1 MYLSKLEIFG
11 FKSFAQKTNVIFN
24 EGITSIVGPNGCG
37 KTNIVDAIRW
47 CLGEQRSSALRSDKM
62 ENVIFN
68 GTATKKPM
76 GMSEV
81 SLTIQNTKGILPTD
95 YSEVTITR
103 RIFRSGESEYLLNKN
118 ICRLKDI
125 TNLFMDTGIGAN
137 AYSVIE
143 LKMVETILSNKADER
158 RVMFEEAAGVNKYKL
173 RRRLA
178 LRKLEEVKGDLTRV
192 NDIVTEVEKKVN
204 SLERQ
209 AKRAD
214 KYNKLS
220 LTLREQELDLAER
233 ELALFNRE
241 KVESKNKKEENFKV
255 KINLESQLS
264 ELEDKI
270 KDVKQNLANAES
282 RLKIKRDE
290 VTAQRDEIYNQQRKI
305 SVELEKKRSLEENV
319 ERYKQELEELK
330 AQLAE
335 SEKIISEGSL
345 SIQDFEKSIITKTS
359 EKLGLEKEVTNS
371 KSRLEEK
378 RNEVKVENQLL
389 VEHVKEITNKE
400 NELANLQKQIE
411 LRNAA
416 ITKANEKIQS
426 YTNNIAKTVGFIS
439 ELNDEK
445 SKTEEALVEA
455 EAEYSRKQKEKE
467 ELEKELS
474 QLKEKELEI
483 KTVINGLIDKISFI
497 QTLIDSLEGVS
508 KGAKA
513 LLENSEWT
521 SKEKTLLAYAGNT
534 SEEFR
539 FAIEAALKNN
549 LNNILIDSIE
559 ELKKGIKY
567 LKEKNIGKAGFYLTG
582 ISEKENKGFLYN
594 LQNIFI
600 KRKSRFLSK
609 EKGFL
614 SWAKDSVKSEPKW
627 EAFFDKILNNIAIV
641 DSLDTAFRLGE
652 KYKGFNFTTLNGDY
666 LQSSGVIEGG
676 SLPKAD
682 DSIFGRKQYLEK
694 IKTELPVHEK
704 ELEQLQE
711 KIINTEEK
719 INSIDLKVLSDQ
731 GRMLVNDLANIEK
744 QIAQFEFEKKRANDE
759 IEKTRQEIKDFAGE
773 SNGIDNER
781 IKLEDL
787 VNSMRMRMK
796 QEEKKREFLEA
807 EFNSFEEEF
816 NRKVSEL
823 NNLNLELERLG
834 GEKRNTGNS
843 VQRAKESID
852 NTQKTIARRETDIE
866 YSSKEVTSLNE
877 TLKADELFL
886 NDLEEKKEFLLVEEE
901 KIESEYSEI
910 KSKINDIE
918 LEQDRLRKERERVLE
933 EIHHSEMK
941 LNELSLKMENLKE
954 HIKESY
960 SLLLEQKVFGDL
972 DTFDFVQRTEE
983 VNGLKQHIKNL
994 GPINLLA
1001 YSEYEEEK
1009 QRFDFLS
1016 NQRND
1021 LLESERDI
1029 VKTIEEINITAQT
1042 LFMDTFEKIREN
1054 FINIFRSLFNPGDEA
1069 DLKFEEPATGVVDPL
1084 EAKIEII
1091 AKPKG
1096 KRPTSIDLLSGGEKT
1111 LTAIALLFA
1120 IYLVKPSPFCILDE
1134 IDAPLDD
1141 ANIDRFTKII
1151 KDFSKDTQ
1159 FVVVTHNKRTMEAAD
1174 TLYGVTMQ
1182 EEGVSKLVA
1191 VRFNENFSFVS
1202 QQI

>member
-11 FKSFAQKTNVIFN
+11 FKSFAQKTNIIFN
-24 EGITSIVGPNGCG
+24 DGITSIVGPNGCG

-143 LKMVETILSNKADER
+143 LKMVETILSNKAEER

-178 LRKLEEVKGDLTRV
+178 LRKLEEVKTDLTRV
-192 NDIVTEVEKKVN
+192 NDIVTEVEKQVN

-209 AKRAD
+209 AKKANR
-214 KYNKLS
+214 YNRLS
-220 LTLREQELDLAER
+220 LTLREKELDLAER

-241 KVESKNKKEENFKV
+241 KADNKNKKEVNFKI

-264 ELEDKI
+264 GLEDKI
-270 KDVKQNLANAES
+270 KDVKQHLADAEAK
-282 RLKIKRDE
+282 LKIKRDE
-290 VTAQRDEIYNQQRKI
+290 VTSQRDEIYNQQKKI
-305 SVELEKKRSLEENV
+305 SVEMEKKRSLEENIA
-319 ERYKQELEELK
+319 RYIQELEELK
-330 AQLAE
+330 TQLAE
-335 SEKIISEGSL
+335 SERIINEGSL
-345 SIQDFEKSIITKTS
+345 SIQEFEKNITSKTS
-359 EKLGLEKEVTNS
+359 SKLNLEQEVVHS

-378 RNEVKVENQLL
+378 RNEVKTENQLL
-389 VEHVKEITNKE
+389 VEQVKEITNKE

-411 LRNAA
+411 VRNTA
-416 ITKANEKIQS
+416 IAKANEKIQS

-445 SKTEEALVEA
+445 SKTEAALLEA

-467 ELEKELS
+467 ELEKELNH
-474 QLKEKELEI
+474 LKEKEVEI
-483 KTVINGLIDKISFI
+483 KTVINGLNDKISFI
-497 QTLIDSLEGVS
+497 QTLIDNLEGVS

-513 LLENSEWT
+513 LLESSEWT
-521 SKEKTLLAYAGNT
+521 KKDKTLLAYAGNT

-539 FAIEAALKNN
+539 FAIEAALKSN
-549 LNNILIDSIE
+549 LNNVLVDSIE

-567 LKEKNIGKAGFYLTG
+567 LKEKNIGKAGFYLTDFDQ
-582 ISEKENKGFLYN
+582 KENNGFLSG
-594 LQNIFI
+594 LQNFFI
-600 KRKSRFLSK
+600 RRKCKSLAK

-614 SWAKDSVKSEPKW
+614 GWAKDSIKTEPKW
-627 EAFFDKILNNIAIV
+627 RTFFDKILNNTAIV
-641 DSLDTAFRLGE
+641 NSLDSAFRLRD
-652 KYKGFNFTTLNGDY
+652 KYTGFNFTTLNGDY
-666 LQSSGVIEGG
+666 VQNSGVIEGG

-682 DSIFGRKQYLEK
+682 DSLFGRKQYLDK
-694 IKTELPVHEK
+694 IKSELPVHEK
-704 ELEQLQE
+704 ELEKLLQ
-711 KIINTEEK
+711 KINNTEET
-719 INSIDLKVLSDQ
+719 ISSIDLKDLSDQ

-759 IEKTRQEIKDFAGE
+759 IEKTRQEIKDLAGE
-773 SNGIDNER
+773 SNEMDNDR

-787 VNSMRMRMK
+787 ANSLRMRMK
-796 QEEKKREFLEA
+796 QEEKKRENLEA
-807 EFNSFEEEF
+807 EFTSFEEEF
-816 NRKVSEL
+816 NNKVSEL
-823 NNLNLELERLG
+823 SSINLELERLS
-834 GEKRNTGNS
+834 GEKRNTENS
-843 VQRAKESID
+843 VQRAEESID
-852 NTQKTIARRETDIE
+852 NIKRTIVRRETDIE
-866 YSSKEVTSLNE
+866 NSSEEISSLND
-877 TLKADELFL
+877 TLRKGGLTL
-886 NDLEEKKEFLLVEEE
+886 NDLEEKKEFLLAEEE
-901 KIESEYSEI
+901 KIDLEYAEI
-910 KSKINDIE
+910 KSEINNIE
-918 LEQDRLRKERERVLE
+918 AQQSSLRKERERVQD
-933 EIHHSEMK
+933 EIHISELK

-960 SLLLEQKVFGDL
+960 SLSLEQKIFDDL
-972 DTFDFVQRTEE
+972 DTFNFMLRTEE
-983 VNGLKQHIKNL
+983 VNTLKQQIKNL

-1016 NQRND
+1016 KQRDD
-1021 LLESERDI
+1021 LLESEKDI

-1054 FINIFRSLFNPGDEA
+1054 FINIFRGLFNPGDEA
-1069 DLKFEEPATGVVDPL
+1069 DLKFEESAGGGVDPL

-1096 KRPTSIDLLSGGEKT
+1096 KRPTSIELLSGGEKT

-1159 FVVVTHNKRTMEAAD
+1159 FIVVTHNKRTMEAAD
-1174 TLYGVTMQ
+1174 ILYGVTMQ

-1191 VRFNENFSFVS
+1191 VRFNEDLSVVS
-1202 QQI
+1202 